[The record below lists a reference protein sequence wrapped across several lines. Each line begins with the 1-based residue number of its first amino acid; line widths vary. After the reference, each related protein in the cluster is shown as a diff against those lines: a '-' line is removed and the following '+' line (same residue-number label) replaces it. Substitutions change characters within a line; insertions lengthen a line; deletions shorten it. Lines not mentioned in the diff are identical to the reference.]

1 MVDTMRNRHKYL
13 RVFILLVGLIT
24 VQIGMCQSL
33 YNDYDFSTGINSSL
47 WKDMTDATQIP
58 LSGDDQ
64 AYTTLT
70 PIGFNF
76 TLANVTYQN
85 WTINT
90 NGTIRLGN
98 TAITSYSYS
107 SPLGSNVANN
117 TPKIVV
123 LGCDGY
129 ITSGTGYI
137 KYKLFGSTTATR
149 MLVIEYRLSTYA
161 TATRNYPVTVQIH
174 IKESD
179 RSITYVF
186 GEPPTTAP
194 AAQYQMGVV
203 ASSTDL
209 VAFNTTTHT
218 ATFLQGSTTSANAA
232 GTWPEQHRYYK
243 LVYNPSSC
251 AKPDTAYADNVTA
264 TSATIH
270 WNGNANDI
278 YRVCADGIGCQTVTG
293 TSTNLTNLDTG
304 ALYTVSIRKLCNA
317 TDSSRTHQFSFR
329 TNKVPAH
336 GCITATDLSS
346 YYITA
351 YYGTFQNPYA
361 NVGIV
366 DHGPS
371 SNSSRHTIHT
381 DTTERDPRTGNAL
394 RTVPPG
400 HTSSVRLGNWST
412 GSQAEAIL
420 YEMEVD
426 TNISDLMLLK
436 YAAVLQDPNHTPAEQ
451 PRFRLEILN
460 SSMQLID
467 PSCGFADFIANSN
480 LGWNRYSNNLWKDW
494 TTVGIDLSPYAG
506 QTIYVRL
513 TVYDCSQSG
522 HYGYAYFTTE
532 CARKNMIS
540 ENCGNITN
548 NVFTAPSGFNY
559 LWYTS
564 SPQNPVSTQQYIN
577 VQTSNVI
584 YRCRLSFID
593 NPSCNFEMSAYAGT
607 RFPLA
612 LFDSVVTVD
621 NCQFDVSFIN
631 RSTISTDGVNPVGT
645 NESCETA
652 WWDFGN
658 GTTSTQYNPTVHYNG
673 PGQYTVTLVSS
684 IAGGTCLDTL
694 TKTIT
699 LVSMPD
705 NPPIIEGLD
714 DKCADNQ
721 PVSLILR
728 NVLASS
734 WTSDTIIVNPQQTT
748 TYTATVTDS
757 NSCPQIVSHTITI
770 HPLYDVSDSAS
781 ICANQ
786 LPYTFADGTLMTV
799 SGNYDYHY
807 TSTFGCDSTGHYV
820 LTVRDT
826 TTADTLA
833 NACDHF
839 TWYGTDYTTEGDV
852 ATRVTPNSVGCDS
865 TTTLHLTLR
874 HSTASTY
881 LDTVVENQLPRTF
894 NSAIFNGPVNHQ
906 AITIT
911 NAAGCDSIID
921 YSLHVWPNV
930 VSHVADTVCDDMLPY
945 SWNGVSFSSAT
956 TQNAL
961 LATSHGADSTVVMT
975 LRVNP
980 TYSLSFPAS
989 ICDNQSTTFEGITY
1003 TAAGSYPH
1011 PFVSSLGC
1019 DSVRTLQ
1026 LSVRATTTGDTSANV
1041 CDHFTW
1047 YGTDYTTE
1055 GDVATRVT
1063 PNSVGCDSTT
1073 TLHLTLRHS
1082 TASTY
1087 LDTVVE
1093 NQLPRTFNSTIFNG
1107 PVNHQ
1112 AITIT
1117 NAAGCDSTIDYSLHV
1132 YWNRDTNLYHALCND
1147 LVPFTWSHSAG
1158 SDSAGALFDTTV
1170 AATAV
1175 MTRTVRI
1182 TTLHGADSTI
1192 TMHLTV
1198 YPLYDHHSH
1207 IAICDN
1213 QTYHF
1218 GDSTFSG
1225 SNGSIVHLD
1234 SLKTIHQCDSLST
1247 LHLTVN
1253 PTFDH
1258 HLYDTVCGNVA
1269 YPWGTPMRNM
1279 LPISTVASG
1288 YSAPM
1293 DTLFTDHLTSVHS
1306 CDSLSTLHLRKL
1318 AAYDIHLSGAICD
1331 DTTLTFENV
1340 SHHITGTY
1348 PYALH
1353 TSVRPGAPLQCDST
1367 RTLHLQVYPTY
1378 NLHFY
1383 DTIYD
1388 GDTYS
1393 FEGIIHDTTGVYPFL
1408 FPAVFGC
1415 DSLRTLHLQRN
1426 RRTYIDS
1433 TICQNSLPLTWHHL
1447 RVSDT
1452 LAGYTPQSVDVVF
1465 NETDGQRF
1473 SEWRVIK
1480 DSIHLLGRL
1489 DIDSLVVMTLTVRD
1503 TSSTVDVQHACDS
1516 LLWRDDSVYRRSTD
1530 QPWVLLQNHWG
1541 CDSVRHLDL
1550 TIDHTHY
1557 SLDNLLACDSLTW
1570 RNGITYFRDT
1580 ASQAGPLGS
1589 FSVAGP
1595 VDSLITV
1602 GGCDSVVTLNL
1613 AIHYS
1618 TYGATADTFCYDQRY
1633 NWHGQSIFSDATAQ
1647 TINYYLTDTLQTVWH
1662 CDSVVGLHLTKM
1674 ARPSIE
1680 LSYDIDCGH
1689 QIYNLNATTDVGYT
1703 IWTSADTTL
1712 DGQELERLVYVSP
1725 AEPST
1730 YYLYADY
1737 HEDPLCPVTDSIH
1750 LKPVVIPTAEMRVNA
1765 GWLDVNDLDFDA
1777 YDLAR
1782 NCEKRIWYI
1791 DWVPQPGSTAHLSAT
1806 APAGVDSFCVALSIY
1821 NGQCWDTAIQV
1832 VPIRQINIFA
1842 PNVFTPGAATNNRFI
1857 FHTVGVTSGEL
1868 SIYTRGGLL
1877 VFRTEDFANEGWDG
1891 GNSPQGSYVWVFRYH
1906 SLDRPESFHVE
1917 KGTVLLLR

>member
-1 MVDTMRNRHKYL
+1 M
-13 RVFILLVGLIT
+13 
-24 VQIGMCQSL
+24 
-33 YNDYDFSTGINSSL
+33 
-47 WKDMTDATQIP
+47 
-58 LSGDDQ
+58 
-64 AYTTLT
+64 
-70 PIGFNF
+70 
-76 TLANVTYQN
+76 
-85 WTINT
+85 
-90 NGTIRLGN
+90 
-98 TAITSYSYS
+98 
-107 SPLGSNVANN
+107 
-117 TPKIVV
+117 
-123 LGCDGY
+123 
-129 ITSGTGYI
+129 
-137 KYKLFGSTTATR
+137 
-149 MLVIEYRLSTYA
+149 
-161 TATRNYPVTVQIH
+161 
-174 IKESD
+174 
-179 RSITYVF
+179 
-186 GEPPTTAP
+186 
-194 AAQYQMGVV
+194 
-203 ASSTDL
+203 
-209 VAFNTTTHT
+209 
-218 ATFLQGSTTSANAA
+218 
-232 GTWPEQHRYYK
+232 
-243 LVYNPSSC
+243 
-251 AKPDTAYADNVTA
+251 
-264 TSATIH
+264 
-270 WNGNANDI
+270 
-278 YRVCADGIGCQTVTG
+278 
-293 TSTNLTNLDTG
+293 
-304 ALYTVSIRKLCNA
+304 
-317 TDSSRTHQFSFR
+317 
-329 TNKVPAH
+329 
-336 GCITATDLSS
+336 
-346 YYITA
+346 
-351 YYGTFQNPYA
+351 
-361 NVGIV
+361 
-366 DHGPS
+366 
-371 SNSSRHTIHT
+371 
-381 DTTERDPRTGNAL
+381 
-394 RTVPPG
+394 
-400 HTSSVRLGNWST
+400 
-412 GSQAEAIL
+412 
-420 YEMEVD
+420 
-426 TNISDLMLLK
+426 
-436 YAAVLQDPNHTPAEQ
+436 
-451 PRFRLEILN
+451 
-460 SSMQLID
+460 
-467 PSCGFADFIANSN
+467 
-480 LGWNRYSNNLWKDW
+480 
-494 TTVGIDLSPYAG
+494 
-506 QTIYVRL
+506 
-513 TVYDCSQSG
+513 
-522 HYGYAYFTTE
+522 
-532 CARKNMIS
+532 
-540 ENCGNITN
+540 
-548 NVFTAPSGFNY
+548 
-559 LWYTS
+559 
-564 SPQNPVSTQQYIN
+564 
-577 VQTSNVI
+577 
-584 YRCRLSFID
+584 
-593 NPSCNFEMSAYAGT
+593 
-607 RFPLA
+607 
-612 LFDSVVTVD
+612 
-621 NCQFDVSFIN
+621 
-631 RSTISTDGVNPVGT
+631 
-645 NESCETA
+645 
-652 WWDFGN
+652 
-658 GTTSTQYNPTVHYNG
+658 
-673 PGQYTVTLVSS
+673 
-684 IAGGTCLDTL
+684 
-694 TKTIT
+694 
-699 LVSMPD
+699 
-705 NPPIIEGLD
+705 
-714 DKCADNQ
+714 
-721 PVSLILR
+721 
-728 NVLASS
+728 
-734 WTSDTIIVNPQQTT
+734 
-748 TYTATVTDS
+748 
-757 NSCPQIVSHTITI
+757 
-770 HPLYDVSDSAS
+770 
-781 ICANQ
+781 
-786 LPYTFADGTLMTV
+786 
-799 SGNYDYHY
+799 
-807 TSTFGCDSTGHYV
+807 
-820 LTVRDT
+820 
-826 TTADTLA
+826 
-833 NACDHF
+833 
-839 TWYGTDYTTEGDV
+839 
-852 ATRVTPNSVGCDS
+852 
-865 TTTLHLTLR
+865 
-874 HSTASTY
+874 
-881 LDTVVENQLPRTF
+881 
-894 NSAIFNGPVNHQ
+894 
-906 AITIT
+906 
-911 NAAGCDSIID
+911 
-921 YSLHVWPNV
+921 
-930 VSHVADTVCDDMLPY
+930 
-945 SWNGVSFSSAT
+945 
-956 TQNAL
+956 
-961 LATSHGADSTVVMT
+961 
-975 LRVNP
+975 
-980 TYSLSFPAS
+980 
-989 ICDNQSTTFEGITY
+989 
-1003 TAAGSYPH
+1003 
-1011 PFVSSLGC
+1011 
-1019 DSVRTLQ
+1019 
-1026 LSVRATTTGDTSANV
+1026 
-1041 CDHFTW
+1041 
-1047 YGTDYTTE
+1047 
-1055 GDVATRVT
+1055 
-1063 PNSVGCDSTT
+1063 
-1073 TLHLTLRHS
+1073 
-1082 TASTY
+1082 
-1087 LDTVVE
+1087 
-1093 NQLPRTFNSTIFNG
+1093 
-1107 PVNHQ
+1107 
-1112 AITIT
+1112 
-1117 NAAGCDSTIDYSLHV
+1117 
-1132 YWNRDTNLYHALCND
+1132 YWNRDTNLYRALCND

-1170 AATAV
+1170 AATSV

-1393 FEGIIHDTTGVYPFL
+1393 FEGVIHDTTGVYPFL

-1530 QPWVLLQNHWG
+1530 QPWVRLQNHWG
-1541 CDSVRHLDL
+1541 CDSVRHLNL

-1589 FSVAGP
+1589 FSVVGP
-1595 VDSLITV
+1595 VDSLVTV

-1613 AIHYS
+1613 AFHYS

-1633 NWHGQSIFSDATAQ
+1633 NWHGQSIFSDATSQ
-1647 TINYYLTDTLQTVWH
+1647 TIDYYLTDTLQTVWH